1 MRVTTGSA
9 KGRRLEAVPGDS
21 TRPITDRVKQAVFS
35 ILGKE
40 IVGRRLLDLFGGTGA
55 VGIEALS
62 RGAARVVF
70 IEMGR
75 LALRTIGHN
84 LQATGLAERAR
95 VVPGDAFKFLR
106 RPGNE
111 QFDFVYIAPPQYRGL
126 WLQALRAVEAST
138 VLAPDGLVIVQ
149 IHPKERADGA
159 PARLRLVDE
168 RQYGSTLLL
177 FYAPA
182 EAGGDPSDDPIP
194 HPQGV

>member
-35 ILGKE
+35 ILGAAIAGK
-40 IVGRRLLDLFGGTGA
+40 RLLDLFGGTGA

-70 IEMGR
+70 IEMDR
-75 LALRTIGHN
+75 MATRTIGHN

-95 VVPGDAFKFLR
+95 VVHGDAFKFLS
-106 RPGNE
+106 RPGDE
-111 QFDFVYIAPPQYRGL
+111 QFDYVYIAPPQYRRL
-126 WLQALRAVEAST
+126 WVKALRAVESST

-149 IHPKERADGA
+149 IRAKGREEA
-159 PARLRLVDE
+159 ASERLRLVDE

-182 EAGGDPSDDPIP
+182 ANVSEPAENPIP
-194 HPQGV
+194 NPQGD

>member
-35 ILGKE
+35 ILGAE
-40 IVGRRLLDLFGGTGA
+40 IIGKRLLDLFGGTGA

-70 IEMGR
+70 IEMDSR
-75 LALRTIGHN
+75 ATRTIGHN

-95 VVPGDAFKFLR
+95 VVRGDAFKFLS
-106 RPGNE
+106 RPGDE
-111 QFDFVYIAPPQYRGL
+111 QFDYIYVAPPQYRRL
-126 WLQALRAVEAST
+126 WVKALRAVDSST

-149 IHPKERADGA
+149 IHPKEREETATE
-159 PARLRLVDE
+159 RLRLMDE

-177 FYAPA
+177 FYTPAETVNAPA
-182 EAGGDPSDDPIP
+182 DDPIP
-194 HPQGV
+194 NPQGD